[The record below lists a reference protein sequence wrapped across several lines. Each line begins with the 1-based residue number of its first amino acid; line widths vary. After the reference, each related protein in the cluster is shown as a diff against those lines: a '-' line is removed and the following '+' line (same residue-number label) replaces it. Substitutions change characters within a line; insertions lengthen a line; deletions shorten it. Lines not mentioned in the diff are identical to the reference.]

1 MPLDKAAVTES
12 SKSPS
17 VPSTPPQTTPN
28 RVHRAST
35 PRSRGSS
42 QSPRKRQAKQPLH
55 IRMKL
60 TETQMDKITDAF
72 TTKVR
77 DSPGRTRQRVT
88 DDTPLRVRQ
97 AQQMH
102 YSLGGSGRRETSQP
116 PSATFSDL
124 MPRPE
129 NFPGHDLGN
138 SPLSIASRRRQ
149 YQPTPIQ
156 VGENRLP
163 GHAQMHPN
171 ADNVSPL
178 SPDSER
184 RLRRKA
190 HIEKEFSQDNGHDP
204 VSPYRTSNLPGVYG
218 QSVVISEA
226 EINRPV
232 LDTYQAWIRDSRSGF
247 SPPGEASVQHARMQS
262 LPQRAR
268 RAKSTSEGLRQVE
281 SDMSATHVPQSHPP
295 PPPPPQAVAEGAP
308 HWSQKPLES
317 PLFSPLAL
325 YFRGQDF
332 PSVKKGEKTL
342 IGDNGWLERP
352 DKVATNGR
360 DKKSPQKRSGIIES
374 IKKLAR
380 EVTAEFNA
388 VNRRSQSS
396 AKEAT
401 SSSLLSISLDARE
414 QSLLYCELEFHLTT
428 ALNDYMAAE
437 FDRGHLVPDNLK
449 RISDWW
455 TSHGRPRVIGF
466 RFDLETQLELV
477 SLHVNDFNFY
487 GRRQSNPVEI
497 CGLLDA
503 MKTNARQMR
512 VRTFCQPDSVIAKQ
526 LVDAQSLFNLINVSN
541 VQQVALAE
549 IAQFFKVIVER
560 ERDYR
565 QRRGRE
571 VRKTHFSPA
580 DDYNNGDS
588 QWPQQRSSPHKQQ
601 IVGDRDGGCHIVE
614 DPLPYAH

>member
-1 MPLDKAAVTES
+1 MPLDKAAIPES
-12 SKSPS
+12 CKRPS
-17 VPSTPPQTTPN
+17 EPSTPPQTTSR
-28 RVHRAST
+28 RVHRASAS
-35 PRSRGSS
+35 RSRGSS

-55 IRMKL
+55 IRVRL
-60 TETQMDKITDAF
+60 TETQMDRITDAF

-77 DSPGRTRQRVT
+77 DSPTRTRQRVA
-88 DDTPLRVRQ
+88 DDSPLRVRQ
-97 AQQMH
+97 MQQTR
-102 YSLGGSGRRETSQP
+102 YTLGSNGQGETSQP

-129 NFPGHDLGN
+129 NFPGDDIGN
-138 SPLSIASRRRQ
+138 STLSIASRRRQ
-149 YQPTPIQ
+149 YQPKPIQ
-156 VGENRLP
+156 VSESHLP
-163 GHAQMHPN
+163 GHARLQPN
-171 ADNVSPL
+171 SDNVSPL
-178 SPDSER
+178 SPDSEK
-184 RLRRKA
+184 RLRQKDQ
-190 HIEKEFSQDNGHDP
+190 IGQEFLQDNGDDT
-204 VSPYRTSNLPGVYG
+204 VLPYHTSDLPGAYG
-218 QSVVISEA
+218 RSVMISEA
-226 EINRPV
+226 DINKPV
-232 LDTYQAWIRDSRSGF
+232 LDTYQAWLRDSRSGF
-247 SPPGEASVQHARMQS
+247 SPPGEASVHHARAQS
-262 LPQRAR
+262 LPQCAR
-268 RAKSTSEGLRQVE
+268 RTKSTSEGLRPVYG
-281 SDMSATHVPQSHPP
+281 DMPATYVPNSHLPP
-295 PPPPPQAVAEGAP
+295 PPLPQPLAEAAP

-317 PLFSPLAL
+317 PPFSPLAL

-352 DKVATNGR
+352 DNVGNGR
-360 DKKSPQKRSGIIES
+360 DKKSPQKKTGIIES
-374 IKKLAR
+374 IKKIAR

-396 AKEAT
+396 AKEAA
-401 SSSLLSISLDARE
+401 SSCLLSISLDARE

-437 FDRGHLVPDNLK
+437 FDRGHLIPDNLK

-560 ERDYR
+560 ERDYLE
-565 QRRGRE
+565 RRGRE
-571 VRKTHFSPA
+571 VRKTRFPPA
-580 DDYNNGDS
+580 EDYNNS
-588 QWPQQRSSPHKQQ
+588 HAHWPQQHNAPHKQQ
-601 IVGDRDGGCHIVE
+601 IGGDRAGGCHVVE
-614 DPLPYAH
+614 DPLPYVR